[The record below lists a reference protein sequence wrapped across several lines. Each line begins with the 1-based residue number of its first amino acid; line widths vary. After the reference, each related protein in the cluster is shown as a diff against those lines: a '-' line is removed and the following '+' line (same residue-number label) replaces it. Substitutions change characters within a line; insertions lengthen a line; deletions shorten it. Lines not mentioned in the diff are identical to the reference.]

1 MKNDNELIVTRTDK
15 ANNVIDAFQYGPES
29 LYIEYVTSEGDYY
42 PAMFVGEELKDG
54 LYRLWKVL
62 GWMQMGCYNNE
73 QRMTFLRTGTMA

>member
-1 MKNDNELIVTRTDK
+1 MTMDKDLIVTRTDK
-15 ANNVIDAFQYGPES
+15 ANNLIDVFQYGPEG
-29 LYIEYVTSEGDYY
+29 LYIEYVTNEGDYC
-42 PAMFVGEELKDG
+42 PMTFVGYDLKEG